1 MDMIWAIF
9 LLAGFTQ
16 GVSGFGSA
24 LVAMPL
30 LTMYMDVQTA
40 APLCILNGLVI
51 TLSLSLQLRRHIDW
65 LRIRPL
71 LIGCLPGV
79 LFGLLVLKNISST
92 ILQVFLGML
101 IVGYAV
107 FSLLNKIKRPEKIRG
122 VWPYFAGFCT
132 GGFSSALGAG
142 GPPTIIY
149 VSLTG
154 WTKDE
159 IKASLSIFFFI
170 SGIVTAL
177 GHALSGLTTELV
189 LRKFMMGVPFT
200 IIGVLA
206 GVLLYNRIN
215 QQHYIK
221 IMLWILMVMGVGMM
235 GKALF
240 QAYGLLL

>member
-30 LTMYMDVQTA
+30 LTLFMDVQTA
-40 APLCILNGLVI
+40 APLCMLNGLVI

-65 LRIRPL
+65 SRIRPL
-71 LIGCLPGV
+71 LIGCLPGIV
-79 LFGLLVLKNISST
+79 FGLVVLKSISNNILR
-92 ILQVFLGML
+92 ICLGMM
-101 IVGYAV
+101 IIGYAV
-107 FSLLNKIKRPEKIRG
+107 YSLLGKVQRPSKMSG
-122 VWPYFAGFCT
+122 VWAYIAGFWT

-154 WTKDE
+154 WANDE

-177 GHALSGLTTELV
+177 GHAFSGLTTDLV
-189 LRKFMMGVPFT
+189 LHEFVMGAPFT
-200 IIGVLA
+200 VIGILA
-206 GVLLYNRIN
+206 GVHFYNRIS
-215 QQHYIK
+215 QRYYIK
-221 IMLWILMVMGVGMM
+221 IMLWILLVMGVTMLVR
-235 GKALF
+235 ALF
-240 QAYGLLL
+240 